1 MFRYFDIMLSVFTL
15 FFILVIKT
23 NMVHSDDKVITP
35 TTFLL
40 EAPHAWKKLKAEYQK
55 GVNVTLTYSSDLEPL
70 TTIRVCFDKKQE
82 LNHWQFSG
90 KDLGESLR
98 VINGDYA
105 FYIRKKDKSSNWI
118 LKDFIDDVETAR
130 KASINIH
137 QLLPATINIYEG
149 IMLHEGWLE
158 DLVISK
164 EFSIASIDKT
174 REGTQEHV
182 ELIFHS
188 QYEPYENCR
197 ILGGRISFDP
207 KQFWLVQKYEI
218 DIESLSDNTS
228 KDKFLKET
236 ATFEY
241 QNINDIPFLKKSR
254 YADVVNKSEKFVLNK
269 EYTSIT
275 RDILPQK
282 EFYMSHYG
290 FPEPSTPM
298 RRGDVIRIILMVAG
312 TILILVSL
320 FMRFLAKRM
329 K

>member
-1 MFRYFDIMLSVFTL
+1 MLSVFTL
-15 FFILVIKT
+15 FFILVIKI
-23 NMVHSDDKVITP
+23 NVVHSDDKIITP

-40 EAPHAWKKLKAEYQK
+40 EAPRAWKKLKTEYQK

-70 TTIRVCFDKKQE
+70 TTIRVCFDKKKE

-90 KDLGESLR
+90 KDSGESLR
-98 VINGDYA
+98 VINTDYA

-118 LKDFIDDVETAR
+118 LKDFIDDIETAR

-137 QLLPATINIYEG
+137 QLLPATINIYDG

-164 EFSIASIDKT
+164 GFSIAFIDKKK
-174 REGTQEHV
+174 EGAKEYI
-182 ELIFHS
+182 ELIFRS

-197 ILGGRISFDP
+197 ILGGKISFDP
-207 KQFWLVQKYEI
+207 ELFWLVQKYEI
-218 DIESLSDNTS
+218 DIESLSNNTR

-241 QNINDIPFLKKSR
+241 QSINDIPFLKKSR
-254 YADVVNKSEKFVLNK
+254 YADVINKSEKFVLNK

-275 RDILPQK
+275 RDILPQN

-290 FPEPSTPM
+290 FPEPSHPM
-298 RRGDVIRIILMVAG
+298 QRGDVIRIILMVAG
-312 TILILVSL
+312 LIMILIGLY
-320 FMRFLAKRM
+320 MKFLAKRM